1 MSTVQQAAGAVSD
14 PRALSVE
21 SPHGRP
27 TGEWG
32 MFLFVATEATF
43 FATLLACYFYVRFT
57 TGGPWPPGELED
69 PKLVKPL
76 VMTALL
82 LLSSGPMIVADH
94 AIRHGRPGRTAAMMP
109 LTLLLGGAFLALQIG
124 EYGEKLAEFTPRTD
138 AYGSLFYVITG
149 FHGAHVAVGLVMI
162 AVTEVAAL
170 KGKFTRGR
178 HERIRMVSIYWH
190 FVDVVWIAILA
201 SLYLSPHLRG

>member
-1 MSTVQQAAGAVSD
+1 
-14 PRALSVE
+14 
-21 SPHGRP
+21 
-27 TGEWG
+27 

-57 TGGPWPPGELED
+57 AGGAWPPGGLED
-69 PKLVKPL
+69 PTLLKPII
-76 VMTALL
+76 MTVLL

-94 AIRHGRPGRTAAMMP
+94 AIRHGKPGLTALAMP
-109 LTLLLGGAFLALQIG
+109 VTLLLGGAFLAMQIS
-124 EYGEKLAEFTPRTD
+124 EYAEKLREFTPRTD

-149 FHGAHVAVGLVMI
+149 FHGAHVAIGLVMI

-190 FVDVVWIAILA
+190 FVDVVWVVLFFVIYFLK
-201 SLYLSPHLRG
+201 